1 MTKLRQ
7 TIALAAILPIA
18 ACATPTQP
26 FLDAARSNC
35 AAGIQASCAQVPSLQ
50 AQVNAER
57 DQQAQQVGAALLI
70 GLGAAAV
77 GAAAG
82 YAASH
87 PAPTEVYVVCRP
99 WWSC

>member
-1 MTKLRQ
+1 MQRLRHL
-7 TIALAAILPIA
+7 IALAAILPIA
-18 ACATPTQP
+18 ACAAPSQP
-26 FLDAARSNC
+26 FLDAARANC
-35 AAGIQASCAQVPSLQ
+35 TAGIQASCAQVPSLQ
-50 AQVNAER
+50 AQVNAEH
-57 DQQAQQVGAALLI
+57 DQQAQQVGAALLL
-70 GLGAAAV
+70 GLTAAAV